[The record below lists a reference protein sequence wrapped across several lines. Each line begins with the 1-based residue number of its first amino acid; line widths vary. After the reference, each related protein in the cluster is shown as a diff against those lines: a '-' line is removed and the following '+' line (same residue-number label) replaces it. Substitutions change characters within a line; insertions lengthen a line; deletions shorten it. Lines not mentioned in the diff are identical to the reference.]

1 MIIPM
6 IYESAS
12 ALRAESVSMAV
23 AITVLVLLFLSYAA
37 LFFLYY
43 RYFKKSVDY
52 RIEDHYIL
60 RDMVRRSKPFFE
72 KAGKEYDEKVT
83 TAPSYSGYLEQKAKR
98 ARGWKILGNTVL
110 IAFYLVLVGVT
121 IGAIS
126 IRAQGETFAIGDSS
140 FIVIKT
146 GSMEEANPQNSYLAE
161 NNLDNQ
167 ILTYSLI
174 ELKAVNDPS
183 EMEVY
188 DIYAFK
194 ADDTIYVHR
203 LIDTLTGSNGET
215 RYIFRGDAN
224 TATASFEASVGF
236 EQIIGVYTGWNSFEL
251 GIFVNYAQS
260 YIGIITF
267 FLALILIGFYDI
279 LDAAIGKRIEARE
292 AYLTQKID
300 QDLASRFAARSG
312 YPYALYLDRHNKVED
327 LIPPFLLEPKA
338 PARK

>member
-6 IYESAS
+6 FLESES
-12 ALRAESVSMAV
+12 ALRVESVSMAV
-23 AITVLVLLFLSYAA
+23 AVTVLVLLFLSFAA

-43 RYFKKSVDY
+43 RYFRKSVDY
-52 RIEDHYIL
+52 QIEDHYIL
-60 RDMVRRSKPFFE
+60 RDLVRRSRPFFE
-72 KAGKEYDEKVT
+72 KAGKEYNDKEP
-83 TAPSYSGYLEQKAKR
+83 TAPSYAEYLQQKNKK

-110 IAFYLVLVGVT
+110 IAFYLVLIGVT
-121 IGAIS
+121 AAAIS
-126 IRAQGETFAIGDSS
+126 IRAQGDTFAIGDSS

-146 GSMEEANPQNSYLAE
+146 GSMEEANPENEYLTE

-174 ELKAVNDPS
+174 ELKTVCDPS

-188 DIYAFK
+188 EIYAFK
-194 ADDTIYVHR
+194 ANDTIYVHR
-203 LIDTLTGSNGET
+203 LIDTLTGNNGET

-224 TATASFEASVGF
+224 SATASFEASVAF

-292 AYLTQKID
+292 AYLTEKID
-300 QDLASRFAARSG
+300 KDLERRFASRAG
-312 YPYALYLDRHNKVED
+312 YPYVLYLDRHAKMD
-327 LIPPFLLEPKA
+327 DIIPPFLLQPQEPK
-338 PARK
+338 KE